1 MYPPTIAREAPDR
14 PAYIMSGSGEQ
25 LTYAELD
32 ARSNQLAHLLRERG
46 VAAGDSLVIFL
57 PNHLSWPIAVAAGMR
72 TGLLVTPVNWHLGPD
87 EIAPILSTANPAAIV
102 TCRDLAPTVL
112 AALPSHHRCLVLSV
126 DGACEGTTALAEVIA
141 DQPPRPVADEVLG
154 ARVLFSGGTTGTPKA
169 YRQPLLGVHPLD
181 APARH
186 PGLADALGIGPGIR
200 FLSPAPSYHAAP
212 FTFQLMTLAVG
223 GTVVCMEKFD
233 AATALRALV
242 DHEVTHSQWV
252 PTMLT
257 RLLAV
262 PDRDTMPLS
271 PTHRVAMTSGAPC
284 PAAVKDAINDWWGDL
299 LHEYY
304 GASEGYGHTYISPQ
318 DSRSRRGSVGR
329 PLGTARVR
337 ILDGD
342 DNELPAGE
350 VGRVCFEQPIPKDGG
365 APQLKGMGDM
375 GRLGDD
381 GFLYLTGR
389 ATFMIISGGV
399 NIYPEEIEEALAS
412 HPGVRDAAVF
422 GVPDPDFGES
432 VMAVVEVDGNVL
444 PDDAEAALD
453 AYCRSVLASYKVP
466 RRWAFV
472 ESMPRLPTGKLNK
485 TALRAQH
492 LSPSAH

>member
-1 MYPPTIAREAPDR
+1 MYPPTIAREAPNR
-14 PAYIMSGSGEQ
+14 PAYIMTGSGEQ
-25 LTYAELD
+25 LTYGELD
-32 ARSNQLAHLLRERG
+32 AQSNQLAHLLRERG
-46 VAAGDSLVIFL
+46 VKAADSLVIYL
-57 PNHLSWPIAVAAGMR
+57 PNHISWPVAVAAGMR

-87 EIAPILSTANPAAIV
+87 ELAPILSSAEPAVIV
-102 TCRDLAPTVL
+102 TCRELAPTIL
-112 AALPSHHRCLVLSV
+112 SALPPDHHCLVLSV
-126 DGACEGTTALAEVIA
+126 DGAADGASALAEMTA
-141 DQPPRPVADEVLG
+141 DQPITPVSDELLG
-154 ARVLFSGGTTGTPKA
+154 ARVLFSGGTTGSPKA
-169 YRQPLLGVHPLD
+169 YRHPLLGVHPLK

-233 AATALRALV
+233 AAAALRALV

-257 RLLAV
+257 RLLAL
-262 PDRDTMPLS
+262 PDRDAVPLS

-284 PAAVKDAINDWWGDL
+284 PAALKDAINDWWGDI

-318 DSRSRRGSVGR
+318 ESRSHRGSVGR
-329 PLGTARVR
+329 PLGSARVR
-337 ILDGD
+337 ILGAD

-350 VGRVCFEQPIPKDGG
+350 VGRVCFEQPAPKAGVV
-365 APQLKGMGDM
+365 PQLKGMGDM
-375 GRLGDD
+375 GRLDGD

-399 NIYPEEIEEALAS
+399 NIYPEEIEEALSS
-412 HPGVRDAAVF
+412 HSGVRDAAVF
-422 GVPDPDFGES
+422 GAPDPDFGES
-432 VMAVVEVDGNVL
+432 VMAVVELDRSRI
-444 PDDAEAALD
+444 PDDAAAVLD
-453 AYCRSVLASYKVP
+453 AHCRSVLASYKVP

-492 LSPSAH
+492 LGPIRH